1 MAPLYNLLAHYILV
15 TDSVTVVILILG
27 GLLGLSAVINI
38 VLLITVV
45 ILAAKRRGKDNNI
58 VPSLSPKATSVSE
71 GDDGTKDIEM
81 KPNSL
86 YGVTSNSERIV
97 TKPNEVYGVSNH
109 PMAYEYV
116 NP

>member
-1 MAPLYNLLAHYILV
+1 MAPLYNLLAHYILA
-15 TDSVTVVILILG
+15 TGSVVILILG
-27 GLLGLSAVINI
+27 GLLGLSVVINI

-45 ILAAKRRGKDNNI
+45 ILAAKRREKDI
-58 VPSLSPKATSVSE
+58 VPSLPPMATSVSE
-71 GDDGTKDIEM
+71 GDAGTKHIEM

-86 YGVTSNSERIV
+86 YGVTSDSERIV
-97 TKPNEVYGVSNH
+97 IKPNEVYGVSNH

>member
-1 MAPLYNLLAHYILV
+1 M
-15 TDSVTVVILILG
+15 
-27 GLLGLSAVINI
+27 
-38 VLLITVV
+38 
-45 ILAAKRRGKDNNI
+45 
-58 VPSLSPKATSVSE
+58 ATSVSE

-86 YGVTSNSERIV
+86 YGVTSDSERIM

-109 PMAYEYV
+109 PMAYENI